1 MMFKQGIFIV
11 LAYVTIVQG
20 LVLPNLNL
28 FEFPGLN
35 EVSLVHKVEQQV
47 QKVEQ
52 QVQQMLN
59 DVVKDEPVPI
69 INNFGIDDI
78 IPHHYIIVFKKNVK
92 SEDIKTFTGSLL
104 SKFEQELISNL
115 NQFTISEEF
124 SGLSGYLPPN
134 VLEYVRKS
142 NLIEFIEP
150 DSKVKLNE
158 FDIQKGAPWGL
169 TRISHRHISND
180 LNYLYDNEG
189 GKGVD
194 AYVIDTG
201 IKTDHEEFEGRA
213 TWGAAIALPKLE
225 MDTNGH
231 GTHCAGIIGSKTYG
245 VAKKV
250 NLYAVGVM
258 NMFGMGSTSDI
269 IKGIEF
275 VVQQHKSKTGK
286 RGFKGSTVNLSLG
299 GGSSDAFDL
308 AVNAGVNAGLHIAV
322 AAGND
327 NKDACDYSPAR
338 ADLPISVG
346 ASNINNDKA
355 EFSNWGKCV
364 DVFAPGQDIESTY
377 IWNDKATLSGTSMA
391 SPHVAGLLSYY
402 LSLLPEGSSEFSNG
416 VIEPKDMKRKLLKYT
431 TNGVIKGL
439 DTNSPNKLIFNGGG
453 QSLDEL
459 WKL

>member
-1 MMFKQGIFIV
+1 MFNKGIFV
-11 LAYVTIVQG
+11 FLAYLTIAQG
-20 LVLPNLNL
+20 LVIPNLNV
-28 FEFPGLN
+28 FDFPGLN
-35 EVSLVHKVEQQV
+35 TASIIGKIEEEVQQV
-47 QKVEQ
+47 FTG
-52 QVQQMLN
+52 QV
-59 DVVKDEPVPI
+59 DHEPVPVV
-69 INNFGIDDI
+69 NNLSIDDI
-78 IPHHYIIVFKKNVK
+78 IPHQYIVVFQENV
-92 SEDIKTFTGSLL
+92 EARLVDNYLTSLL
-104 SKFEQELISNL
+104 SKFEDELKHTL
-115 NQFTISEEF
+115 KQFTISSEF
-124 SGLSGYLPPN
+124 SGFSAYLPIHI
-134 VLEYVRKS
+134 LEYIKNSDS
-142 NLIEFIEP
+142 NLIKFIEP

-169 TRISHRHISND
+169 TRISHRHVSND

-213 TWGAAIALPKLE
+213 EWGAAIAIPKLE

-245 VAKKV
+245 VAKRV

-275 VVQQHKSKTGK
+275 VVLQHNTKVGK

-346 ASNINNDKA
+346 ASNINNDRA

-402 LSLLPEGSSEFSNG
+402 LSLLPEDSSEFSNG

-431 TNGVIKGL
+431 TKGVIKGL
-439 DTNSPNKLIFNGGG
+439 DTASPNKLIFNGAG
-453 QSLDEL
+453 QDLADL
-459 WKL
+459 WKE